1 MTPYSEGALLWNRE
15 VLCLKPWDVI
25 KRIGKFIGIA
35 LGAIMVAYSVQGF
48 IVQAGLGG
56 GGIGGIALLLFYTL
70 GLPIGIV
77 NFVLNLPLF
86 VLGWKE
92 VNRIFV
98 AKTFFGI
105 IIYSL
110 ALDFFKGIQPL
121 ALNDVFLGALYGG
134 VLGGVGSG
142 FVFRLGGSLGGTDII
157 AKVIQRRF
165 GWAMGTTMLV
175 INALVIIASWAILG
189 PKMALYTLV
198 SMFTFS
204 KTVDVISS
212 GLPAKSVTIISN
224 QSDQL
229 IQRILQELG
238 RGVTFLHG
246 QGGYSAAEKNVI
258 ICVVGISELGH
269 LKRIVREEDPQS
281 FIIVQTATEVVGQ
294 GFALE

>member
-1 MTPYSEGALLWNRE
+1 MNLRTWKLA
-15 VLCLKPWDVI
+15 
-25 KRIGKFIGIA
+25 KRIGKFLGIA
-35 LGAIMVAYSVQGF
+35 LGAIIGAYSVQGF

-70 GLPIGIV
+70 GFPIGIV
-77 NFVLNLPLF
+77 NFILNIPLF
-86 VLGWKE
+86 ALGWKE

-105 IIYSL
+105 IVYSL

-121 ALNDVFLGALYGG
+121 QLNDVFLGALYGG

-142 FVFRLGGSLGGTDII
+142 IVFRLGGSLGGTDII
-157 AKVIQRRF
+157 AKIIQRRF
-165 GWAMGTTMLV
+165 GWAMGTTMLM
-175 INALVIIASWAILG
+175 INALIILASWAILG
-189 PKMALYTLV
+189 PKIALYTLV

-229 IQRILQELG
+229 IQRILKELG

-246 QGGYSAAEKNVI
+246 QGGYSSAEKNII
-258 ICVVGISELGH
+258 ICVVNIAELGH
-269 LKRIVREEDPQS
+269 LKRIVKEEDPHS
-281 FIIVQTATEVVGQ
+281 FIIVQTASEVVGE
-294 GFALE
+294 GFAVE